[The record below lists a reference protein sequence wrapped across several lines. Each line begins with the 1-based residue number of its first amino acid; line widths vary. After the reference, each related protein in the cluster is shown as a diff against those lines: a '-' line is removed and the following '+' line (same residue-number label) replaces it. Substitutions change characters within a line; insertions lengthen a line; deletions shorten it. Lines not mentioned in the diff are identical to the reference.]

1 MPLKQRQANLFTATL
16 RSEATSPQSGESY
29 QRGEVTIH
37 FDRAEH
43 LYARWPSPVCIISDG
58 PYGVN
63 GFPGDERVWA
73 SLAEWYE
80 PHIQAWSQQATPQ
93 TTLWFWNT
101 EIGWATVHPVL
112 MRYGWEYR
120 CCNIWNKGLSHI
132 AGNTNTQTLR
142 KFPVV
147 TEVCVHY
154 VKAPRF
160 QIGERNVTMQ
170 EWLRHEWLRS
180 GLPLRLANEACEVL
194 NAATRKYL
202 TADHL
207 WYYPPPEAFA
217 KLVEYANRHG
227 KPEGRPY
234 FSLDGKRPATSEE
247 WRKMRAKFQCPV
259 GVTNVWEEPQV
270 SGAERIQGK
279 RNRMRYKFASLHGS
293 QKPLHLIELLIRCC
307 TDPGD
312 VVWEP
317 FGGLCPGAVVCYHLG
332 RKYYAAEIVPEF
344 YHAAIERLASA

>member
-1 MPLKQRQANLFTATL
+1 MPLKQRLT
-16 RSEATSPQSGESY
+16 
-29 QRGEVTIH
+29 
-37 FDRAEH
+37 
-43 LYARWPSPVCIISDG
+43 
-58 PYGVN
+58 
-63 GFPGDERVWA
+63 
-73 SLAEWYE
+73 
-80 PHIQAWSQQATPQ
+80 
-93 TTLWFWNT
+93 
-101 EIGWATVHPVL
+101 
-112 MRYGWEYR
+112 
-120 CCNIWNKGLSHI
+120 
-132 AGNTNTQTLR
+132 
-142 KFPVV
+142 
-147 TEVCVHY
+147 
-154 VKAPRF
+154 
-160 QIGERNVTMQ
+160 
-170 EWLRHEWLRS
+170 
-180 GLPLRLANEACEVL
+180 NEACEVL

-259 GVTNVWEEPQV
+259 GVTNVCEEPQV

-279 RNRMRYKFASLHGS
+279 RNRMRYKFTSLHGS
-293 QKPLHLIELLIRCC
+293 QKPLHLIELLIHCC

-317 FGGLCPGAVVCYHLG
+317 LGGLCPGAVVCYHLG

-344 YHAAIERLASA
+344 YHAAIDRLALA